1 MGDVK
6 KIVLPGDPIDV
17 QGKMRNGVYRGQ
29 DNRYYSEYFGT
40 LQVNDQFVDVV
51 PFSGQYIPRKGD
63 KVIGKVI
70 EVGPSTWTV
79 DINSPYFA
87 MLHMNDTPWRMS
99 SGDLKRYLNA
109 GDYVYAKIM
118 SVNEIKESWLTLK
131 EPGLKKLEGGHM
143 VLIHASRVPRVIGK
157 GGGMV
162 NMVKELTATRII
174 IGQNGLIWI
183 DGPIEGVTM
192 AIAAIEMIEREAHTE
207 GLTARVESFL
217 KELKGEKDGSQQN
230 KADQ

>member
-6 KIVLPGDPIDV
+6 KIVLPGDPVEV
-17 QGKMRNGVYRGQ
+17 QGKIRNGIYRGP
-29 DNRYYSEYFGT
+29 DNKYYSEYFGT
-40 LQVNDQFVDVV
+40 LQVSDQYVDVV

-63 KVIGKVI
+63 KVIGKII

-87 MLHMNDTPWRMS
+87 MLHMNDTPWRIS
-99 SGDLKRYLNA
+99 SGDLKRYLNS

-162 NMVKELTATRII
+162 NMVKELTSTRII

-207 GLTARVESFL
+207 GLTVRVESFL
-217 KELKGEKDGSQQN
+217 KELRGDKDGNQQD
-230 KADQ
+230 KANQ